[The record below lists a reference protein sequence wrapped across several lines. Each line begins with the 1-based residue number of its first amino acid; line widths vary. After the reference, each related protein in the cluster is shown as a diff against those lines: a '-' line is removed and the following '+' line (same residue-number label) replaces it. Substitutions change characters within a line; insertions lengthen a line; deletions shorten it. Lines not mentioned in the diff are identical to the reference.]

1 MHIRVKEVAV
11 AGLVERG
18 TIQIEGFGCSD
29 VEVELNVFINSN
41 NVVYMMYVFLGHS
54 VKCLFSIQNYRVTA
68 TFYRVSLRAMMQCC

>member
-41 NVVYMMYVFLGHS
+41 NVYMMHVF
-54 VKCLFSIQNYRVTA
+54 
-68 TFYRVSLRAMMQCC
+68 LRAMMQCC